1 MNQEKKYPFTLPKRG
16 IFFIKKY
23 RKNLF
28 KCANVAF
35 SKNKHKTKGIV
46 INNYMERF
54 GNHLDH
60 DNPGFIITVKY
71 KTLDN
76 QIKIGEQY
84 TDLLENVLP
93 LNSEV
98 DLYYID
104 DNYDFIYIDDYQFID
119 PKTYIDSKEKKE
131 QLMKEIKPIFISV
144 TVCTI
149 LSLIA
154 TITLNFYLIIA
165 ASIIHFLFIV
175 IILNLKC
182 KFQNSTYLYTIPY
195 LINIITSL
203 VYAMNNA
210 NVVGIIA
217 CIPLILQLPVI
228 IFLSLIKKKKT

>member
-1 MNQEKKYPFTLPKRG
+1 
-16 IFFIKKY
+16 
-23 RKNLF
+23 
-28 KCANVAF
+28 
-35 SKNKHKTKGIV
+35 
-46 INNYMERF
+46 
-54 GNHLDH
+54 
-60 DNPGFIITVKY
+60 
-71 KTLDN
+71 
-76 QIKIGEQY
+76 
-84 TDLLENVLP
+84 
-93 LNSEV
+93 
-98 DLYYID
+98 
-104 DNYDFIYIDDYQFID
+104 
-119 PKTYIDSKEKKE
+119 
-131 QLMKEIKPIFISV
+131 MKEIKPIFISV